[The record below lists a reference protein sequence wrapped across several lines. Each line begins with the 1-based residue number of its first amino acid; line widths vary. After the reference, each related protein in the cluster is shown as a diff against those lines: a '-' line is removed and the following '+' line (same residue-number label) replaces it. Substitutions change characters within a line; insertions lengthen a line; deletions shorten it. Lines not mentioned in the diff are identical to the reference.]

1 MGLRNRAQLFTGRDQ
16 QAHPQ
21 RILGF
26 QPKVLVPLGNWN
38 AELER
43 ERSSWCFWANKV
55 RGKLHHHRREDA
67 NNHSKQDRNA
77 AYNSKTNH
85 LPRKQ
90 VILMKHFLVLH
101 CQEKGK
107 GKSHQTN
114 RETSF
119 CTEARTARGQRMGTG
134 VMPNLTSGFL
144 CVFPSLIFQML
155 YNEQDLFHK

>member
-1 MGLRNRAQLFTGRDQ
+1 MGRDQ
-16 QAHPQ
+16 QAHSQ

-43 ERSSWCFWANKV
+43 ERSSW
-55 RGKLHHHRREDA
+55 KLQHHRRKDA
-67 NNHSKQDRNA
+67 NNYSKQDRNA

-101 CQEKGK
+101 WQEKGK
-107 GKSHQTN
+107 AKSHQAN

-119 CTEARTARGQRMGTG
+119 CIEARTARGQRMVQG
-134 VMPNLTSGFL
+134 
-144 CVFPSLIFQML
+144 
-155 YNEQDLFHK
+155 